1 MQHSVDLWNKLYLGI
16 LLAAA
21 LLGILGVAF
30 AGRVVSLTRKLDKT
44 KTEQYQR
51 EKQTNDVKIE
61 QAREKASIADENAA
75 KANRE
80 SMKLSYELESV
91 TAESR
96 SKAAELAREQQ
107 KLAVAQRK
115 LAQAEQRRDEAQL
128 VLEKT
133 LEDVRQRQMP
143 RTLTDEQRT
152 RLVRLL
158 RSTPRRGGGQ
168 MRCWGRGSQRIC
180 D

>member
-1 MQHSVDLWNKLYLGI
+1 MLRLHRGIKGRLIMGISAIESMQHSVDLWNKLYLGI

-21 LLGILGVAF
+21 LLGILGGGF

-80 SMKLSYELESV
+80 
-91 TAESR
+91 A
-96 SKAAELAREQQ
+96 
-107 KLAVAQRK
+107 
-115 LAQAEQRRDEAQL
+115 
-128 VLEKT
+128 
-133 LEDVRQRQMP
+133 
-143 RTLTDEQRT
+143 
-152 RLVRLL
+152 
-158 RSTPRRGGGQ
+158 
-168 MRCWGRGSQRIC
+168 
-180 D
+180 